1 MNNYCFDIVDYRLFF
16 LNIEERQTRNSF
28 YKIDFTLGAEKKV
41 QGFKHTTA
49 MRQKRKCGA
58 VFVES
63 YSTTTILSSF
73 TTTCDPFFLYSL
85 LESAQNSVFTSIRS
99 KKINLSIFL
108 AILIHD
114 SKNSI
119 VQLVT

>member
-49 MRQKRKCGA
+49 MRQKRG
-58 VFVES
+58 VEQFS
-63 YSTTTILSSF
+63 WKVTRPLRYFRVLQPLVIHFSST
-73 TTTCDPFFLYSL
+73 PF
-85 LESAQNSVFTSIRS
+85 
-99 KKINLSIFL
+99 
-108 AILIHD
+108 
-114 SKNSI
+114 
-119 VQLVT
+119 